1 MPVGEPGGPDTEMF
15 YDFRPDLGRSCIP
28 GTPFSGEFC
37 HVNCD
42 CGRFLE
48 IGNNVFMQY
57 KKTETGFE
65 ELPKMNVDFGGGLER
80 VCAAINNNPDVF
92 MVDIFESAKAT
103 IERIS
108 GVMYGT
114 SQKTTYAYRVIL
126 DHLRAATFLI
136 ADGVVPSNK
145 DQGYFTRRLV
155 RRAIRHARDLH
166 IDIQFV
172 SEIASSYIDIYNK
185 QYPELLKNR
194 EYILA
199 ELSKEE
205 DQFGKT
211 LKDGMKEFEKLVRGF
226 QIAFERTG
234 EKIVVI
240 AGEKAFRL
248 YDTYGFPIEMTEE
261 LAKEQGLSIDMS

>member
-1 MPVGEPGGPDTEMF
+1 
-15 YDFRPDLGRSCIP
+15 
-28 GTPFSGEFC
+28 
-37 HVNCD
+37 
-42 CGRFLE
+42 
-48 IGNNVFMQY
+48 
-57 KKTETGFE
+57 
-65 ELPKMNVDFGGGLER
+65 
-80 VCAAINNNPDVF
+80 

-108 GVMYGT
+108 GVMFGT